1 MLYMVLIIMENPN
14 NENLPD
20 LIASLLEE
28 GLNTSGQP
36 WSNIFQSAMRN
47 VLSRPTTTPTE
58 PIPSHTESTT
68 PPTAPRSTPIEP
80 NPNNITPLID
90 NLIYEYSRNMRD
102 YNKNIQDIIQ
112 LLRLTQQNIEPVS
125 LFTYT
130 YYPNANTNTN
140 TTNTTVNPLT
150 TDEIAYATR
159 TYSYINDTASN
170 NEESN
175 RCPISLE
182 TFHVGDVVCE
192 IRGCGHIFKRPP
204 LMRWFR
210 RNSQC
215 PMCRYQLRDYRQPE
229 PEPRQSEDAIERI
242 VRQLLS
248 QPNNN
253 NNNNPN
259 IDPVD

>member
-1 MLYMVLIIMENPN
+1 MLYMVLIIMEI
-14 NENLPD
+14 PD
-20 LIASLLEE
+20 LISSILEE
-28 GLNTSGQP
+28 GLHSNGTGTGEP
-36 WSNIFQSAMRN
+36 WANLLQSAMRN
-47 VLSRPTTTPTE
+47 MMSRPTP
-58 PIPSHTESTT
+58 TESTT
-68 PPTAPRSTPIEP
+68 EPTTPPTEPRSIPIEP
-80 NPNNITPLID
+80 RSNNNITPLID

-102 YNKNIQDIIQ
+102 YNKNIQEIIQ
-112 LLRLTQQNIEPVS
+112 LLRLTQQNVEPVS

-130 YYPNANTNTN
+130 YYPNTNANTNTS
-140 TTNTTVNPLT
+140 VNPLT

-159 TYSYINDTASN
+159 TYSYTNNTPSN
-170 NEESN
+170 NEEPN

-182 TFHVGDVVCE
+182 TFQVGDVICE

-204 LMRWFR
+204 LMRWFQ

-215 PMCRYQLRDYRQPE
+215 PMCRYQLREYQQPE
-229 PEPRQSEDAIERI
+229 PEPQSEPRQSEETIERI
-242 VRQLLS
+242 VRELLS

>member
-28 GLNTSGQP
+28 GLNSSGQP

-47 VLSRPTTTPTE
+47 VLSRPTTTEPT
-58 PIPSHTESTT
+58 PTPTGPAPTT
-68 PPTAPRSTPIEP
+68 EP
-80 NPNNITPLID
+80 NPNNIIPLID

-112 LLRLTQQNIEPVS
+112 LLRSTQQNVEPVS

-130 YYPNANTNTN
+130 YYPNANTNT
-140 TTNTTVNPLT
+140 TNTSVNPLT

-159 TYSYINDTASN
+159 TYSYTSNTASN

-182 TFHVGDVVCE
+182 TFQVGDVVCE

-229 PEPRQSEDAIERI
+229 PEPEPRQSEDTIERI
-242 VRQLLS
+242 LRELLS

-253 NNNNPN
+253 NNNPH

>member
-1 MLYMVLIIMENPN
+1 MLYMVLIIMENHN

-47 VLSRPTTTPTE
+47 VLSRPTPTE
-58 PIPSHTESTT
+58 PRTLPTE
-68 PPTAPRSTPIEP
+68 PRSTSIEP

-102 YNKNIQDIIQ
+102 YNKNIQEIIQ
-112 LLRLTQQNIEPVS
+112 LLRLTQQNVEPVS

-130 YYPNANTNTN
+130 YYPNANANAN
-140 TTNTTVNPLT
+140 TTSANVNPLT

-159 TYSYINDTASN
+159 TYSYTSNTASN
-170 NEESN
+170 NEEPN

-182 TFHVGDVVCE
+182 TFQVGDVVCE

-215 PMCRYQLRDYRQPE
+215 PMCRYQLREYRQPE
-229 PEPRQSEDAIERI
+229 PEPEQSEDTIERI
-242 VRQLLS
+242 LRELLS

-253 NNNNPN
+253 TNTH

>member
-1 MLYMVLIIMENPN
+1 MLYMVLIIMEI
-14 NENLPD
+14 PD
-20 LIASLLEE
+20 LISRILEE
-28 GLNTSGQP
+28 GLDTNNGSSTSER
-36 WSNIFQSAMRN
+36 WANLLQSAMRN
-47 VLSRPTTTPTE
+47 VLSQPATTTTE
-58 PIPSHTESTT
+58 PSPQQQSPREPSLQEQS
-68 PPTAPRSTPIEP
+68 PIEP
-80 NPNNITPLID
+80 RSNTNIIPLID

-112 LLRLTQQNIEPVS
+112 LLRLTQQNVEPVS

-130 YYPNANTNTN
+130 YYPNANANARN
-140 TTNTTVNPLT
+140 TTNSSVTPLT

-159 TYSYINDTASN
+159 TYSYTNDTTSN

-182 TFHVGDVVCE
+182 TFRVGDVICE
-192 IRGCGHIFKRPP
+192 IRGCGHIFKRPS

-215 PMCRYQLRDYRQPE
+215 PICRYELREYRQPE
-229 PEPRQSEDAIERI
+229 PEQSEDTIERI
-242 VRQLLS
+242 LRELLS

-253 NNNNPN
+253 N